1 MMHAGI
7 KGSSPFMSDAL
18 MREESR
24 PAPAPA
30 AKAKRTEAGFNC
42 AAHGLRGIAA
52 LMVFSAHL
60 LGGSAEHVYQ
70 DHSAYVQFVLRPWQF
85 GVYGVYLFFT
95 ISGFVILPSVLRYST
110 GQFALRRFL
119 RLYPLFL
126 TLTLLFV
133 LLNAVTNA
141 YPDLNNWPTILAG
154 VTFTNLFWHTEQLTP
169 NAWSLTFEVIF
180 YSLTC
185 LAVTLLVKK
194 RNWLLGDRKSV
205 VEGKS
210 VSVRDDLGG
219 CLIL

>member
-30 AKAKRTEAGFNC
+30 AKTKRTEAGFNC

-141 YPDLNNWPTILAG
+141 YPDLNNWPTTLAT
-154 VTFTNLFWHTEQLTP
+154 VTFTNPFCHTETHTP
-169 NAWSLTFEVIF
+169 NACTLTYEVDVYCHTF
-180 YSLTC
+180 
-185 LAVTLLVKK
+185 LAVALLAE
-194 RNWLLGDRKSV
+194 KSNHN
-205 VEGKS
+205 
-210 VSVRDDLGG
+210 RGG
-219 CLIL
+219 MPSMM

>member
-119 RLYPLFL
+119 RLYPLRSEEHTSEL
-126 TLTLLFV
+126 QSLMRISY
-133 LLNAVTNA
+133 AV
-141 YPDLNNWPTILAG
+141 
-154 VTFTNLFWHTEQLTP
+154 F
-169 NAWSLTFEVIF
+169 
-180 YSLTC
+180 C
-185 LAVTLLVKK
+185 LKK
-194 RNWLLGDRKSV
+194 KHNITHQNTTHEEKN
-205 VEGKS
+205 K
-210 VSVRDDLGG
+210 
-219 CLIL
+219 

>member
-70 DHSAYVQFVLRPWQF
+70 DHSAYVQFVLRPWPF
-85 GVYGVYLFFT
+85 GVYGVHLFFI
-95 ISGFVILPSVLRYST
+95 ISGFVILPPVLRYSP
-110 GQFALRRFL
+110 GHFALPRFRRLRRRPKGRKLALTARPTACAAL
-119 RLYPLFL
+119 RLL
-126 TLTLLFV
+126 
-133 LLNAVTNA
+133 
-141 YPDLNNWPTILAG
+141 
-154 VTFTNLFWHTEQLTP
+154 
-169 NAWSLTFEVIF
+169 WSLAPICWVVRRNMSIRTIQPMSNSCSGHG
-180 YSLTC
+180 SLASTASIC
-185 LAVTLLVKK
+185 FSPSAASSSCPACCAIPRGSSPCAASCVCI
-194 RNWLLGDRKSV
+194 RCS
-205 VEGKS
+205 
-210 VSVRDDLGG
+210 
-219 CLIL
+219 

>member
-1 MMHAGI
+1 MRI
-7 KGSSPFMSDAL
+7 SDWSSDVCSSDL
-18 MREESR
+18 
-24 PAPAPA
+24 
-30 AKAKRTEAGFNC
+30 
-42 AAHGLRGIAA
+42 
-52 LMVFSAHL
+52 
-60 LGGSAEHVYQ
+60 
-70 DHSAYVQFVLRPWQF
+70 
-85 GVYGVYLFFT
+85 
-95 ISGFVILPSVLRYST
+95 SVLRYST

-194 RNWLLGDRKSV
+194 RNWLLGGLTLLLSAAFLV
-205 VEGKS
+205 YYPVAIYFLAG
-210 VSVRDDLGG
+210 LG
-219 CLIL
+219 IRRSEE

>member
-30 AKAKRTEAGFNC
+30 AKTKRTEAGFNC

-95 ISGFVILPSVLRYST
+95 ISGFVILPSVLRYSK
-110 GQFALRRFL
+110 GQLALRRF
-119 RLYPLFL
+119 RSAECR
-126 TLTLLFV
+126 V
-133 LLNAVTNA
+133 
-141 YPDLNNWPTILAG
+141 G
-154 VTFTNLFWHTEQLTP
+154 K
-169 NAWSLTFEVIF
+169 EVVC
-180 YSLTC
+180 TC
-185 LAVTLLVKK
+185 
-194 RNWLLGDRKSV
+194 KSR
-205 VEGKS
+205 GS
-210 VSVRDDLGG
+210 Q
-219 CLIL
+219 